1 METERLTLPGLLLA
15 FTEVVSMAVDNDINL
30 SRYSDG
36 QITPPLDGVSKIM
49 WRVLVGDVMLIANLI
64 LHVRTIHNANCSR
77 DRFRGLFKVR
87 GINFMHT

>member
-36 QITPPLDGVSKIM
+36 QIKPPLDGVSKIM

-64 LHVRTIHNANCSR
+64 LFCMLELSTVPITLGMVSDNYSR
-77 DRFRGLFKVR
+77 CV
-87 GINFMHT
+87 